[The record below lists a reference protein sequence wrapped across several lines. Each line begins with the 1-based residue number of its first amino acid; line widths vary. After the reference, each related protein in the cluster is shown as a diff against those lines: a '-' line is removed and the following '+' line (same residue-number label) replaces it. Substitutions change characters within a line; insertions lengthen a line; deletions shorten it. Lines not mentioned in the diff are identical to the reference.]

1 MCWSVSSRPKASA
14 SRCGNYI
21 TQKGL
26 HLSIVEPMR
35 KQGRD
40 VSVPYRGPFR
50 GWASGQ
56 VFQAVTLS
64 VLGLVPGLRV
74 SQGVS
79 QPRWWTRKHGPHC
92 TEAGLRLGSITACV
106 LDWELQS
113 QIRCPCRLPLPAL
126 VMASALM
133 DPCR

>member
-1 MCWSVSSRPKASA
+1 M
-14 SRCGNYI
+14 
-21 TQKGL
+21 
-26 HLSIVEPMR
+26 
-35 KQGRD
+35 
-40 VSVPYRGPFR
+40 PYRGPFR

-64 VLGLVPGLRV
+64 VLGLVPVLRV

-92 TEAGLRLGSITACV
+92 TEAGLGSVAACV